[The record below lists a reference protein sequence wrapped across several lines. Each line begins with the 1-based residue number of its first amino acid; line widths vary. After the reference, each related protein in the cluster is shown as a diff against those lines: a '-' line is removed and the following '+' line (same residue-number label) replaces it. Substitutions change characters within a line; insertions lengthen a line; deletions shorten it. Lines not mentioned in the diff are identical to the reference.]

1 MICGDARHVYCLHGP
16 VVTGNAVVLILPV
29 LCVTSCEAIPIQAP
43 VLPKQHRHRFM
54 TMHALQVSTKLLDH
68 LVARSTKAY
77 KQGIQD
83 SPTKKVILTNCH
95 QVAGAGPPMA
105 FVEHCLRRC
114 PHLEV
119 VEATGFGGVK
129 GAFHLN
135 DLLMLLRTLNK
146 MRPAPEV
153 QTSAAITSV

>member
-1 MICGDARHVYCLHGP
+1 
-16 VVTGNAVVLILPV
+16 
-29 LCVTSCEAIPIQAP
+29 
-43 VLPKQHRHRFM
+43 M

>member
-1 MICGDARHVYCLHGP
+1 M
-16 VVTGNAVVLILPV
+16 
-29 LCVTSCEAIPIQAP
+29 QAL
-43 VLPKQHRHRFM
+43 VLPTQHRHRFM
-54 TMHALQVSTKLLDH
+54 TMHGLQVSTKLLDH

-95 QVAGAGPPMA
+95 QVSGAGPPMA

-129 GAFHLN
+129 GAFHMN

-153 QTSAAITSV
+153 QTSSSHYISLNWKLPAVCQCTHSAQSFVPVTCILGIQVVSGQP